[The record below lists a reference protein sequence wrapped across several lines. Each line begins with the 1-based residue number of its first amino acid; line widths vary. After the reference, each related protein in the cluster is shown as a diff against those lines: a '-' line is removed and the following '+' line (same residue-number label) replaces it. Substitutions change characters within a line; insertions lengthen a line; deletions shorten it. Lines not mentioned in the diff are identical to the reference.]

1 MCWSFRFLLDLFGDE
16 PLEELEA
23 AVVAVGDGDGRRAI
37 ELAGDRP
44 LRLERPL
51 RRRGRGREAGRRR
64 LERRQVEVD
73 LVVDQEVDDLLGVL
87 GLLDRL
93 LAEELAP
100 AVEALALEVD
110 RDRQVE
116 RVGGQLVA
124 DLGDQELAQV
134 GAAASWIPRSWRSST
149 RAARGSD
156 RRVAHDRIPAAVATE
171 RSHRGLVQRF
181 AKPPCGV
188 TCIEGSNPS
197 LSASRRWHSA
207 PVAQR
212 IER

>member
-1 MCWSFRFLLDLFGDE
+1 MPLSIRSTMCWSFALLLDLFGDE

-23 AVVAVGDGDGRRAI
+23 PVVAVGDGHGRGTV

-44 LRLERPL
+44 LGLEGPL
-51 RRRGRGREAGRRR
+51 RRLGWRREAGRRR

-73 LVVDQEVDDLLGVL
+73 VVVDEEVDDLLGVL
-87 GLLDRL
+87 GFLDRL

-110 RDRQVE
+110 RDRQVQ

-134 GAAASWIPRSWRSST
+134 GAQH
-149 RAARGSD
+149 RGSLGVAVID
-156 RRVAHDRIPAAVATE
+156 PGGARV
-171 RSHRGLVQRF
+171 G
-181 AKPPCGV
+181 
-188 TCIEGSNPS
+188 PS
-197 LSASRRWHSA
+197 CR
-207 PVAQR
+207 P
-212 IER
+212 